1 MSIKAFLHDKL
12 VNVVAG
18 LGGDRDKASHST
30 YGAPTISDQQLENAY
45 RTAWLPRK
53 IVDIPAQDATRRWR
67 GWQADNPQI
76 EKLEAEEKRLKLRSK
91 VRQAMIKARLSGGS
105 AIFIGTGAADPSKA
119 LNPEALGSA
128 GIKYLTVLDRKT
140 LKAGELDKDV
150 LSANYGRPKAY
161 TMTAAAGGSE
171 VTIHPSHLVIF
182 LGAEIPSEMVAG
194 MVEPGWSDSV
204 LTSIMEAVKNSDN
217 TMANMASLVFEA
229 KVDVFKV
236 PGLLGKLA
244 NDKTGVYESS
254 LLKRF
259 SLAALMKGTNGA
271 LLMDAD
277 ELYESKSA
285 SFGGLPDVADR
296 FLQAVAGAADIPAT
310 RLLGMSPAGMNATG
324 DSDLR
329 NYYDRL
335 QSMQEL
341 DITPAMELLDECLI
355 RSALG
360 SRPPEVHYEW
370 KPLWQASATE
380 KATIGKTIADT
391 LKVLKD
397 SRLFPDEALA
407 RASATTV
414 VEYGILPG
422 LEAAI
427 NEFGDELPDE
437 EGDIRAE
444 EQAKAAI
451 QLAKAT
457 GQPAPGNAPG
467 VRPAA
472 RAAVKDGKPRPLYV
486 SRDVL
491 NASEVLAWAKAQGFG
506 STLAASDL
514 HVTIAYSKTP
524 VDWMAL
530 GDDWGGEEDGGL
542 KVREGGP
549 RMIEQ
554 FDGGAVV
561 LAFSSSRLAWRHE
574 AIKEA
579 GASWDFP
586 DYTPH
591 ITISYEPGELDLS
604 KVEPYRGAILL
615 GPEIFAELDDDWKTN
630 TQEA

>member
-1 MSIKAFLHDKL
+1 MSITTWINDKF
-12 VNVVAG
+12 VNFAAN
-18 LGGDRDKASHST
+18 LGTERDKASASS
-30 YGAPTISDQQLENAY
+30 YGVPVLTDQQAENAY
-45 RTAWLPRK
+45 RGAWLPRK
-53 IVDIPAQDATRRWR
+53 IVDIPAQDATRAWR
-67 GWQADNPQI
+67 GWQADKPQI
-76 EKLEAEEKRLKLRSK
+76 EKLEAEEKRLKLRTK
-91 VRQAMIKARLSGGS
+91 VRQAMIKARLSGGA
-105 AIFIGTGAADPSKA
+105 AIFIGTGDRDPSVP
-119 LNPEALGSA
+119 LNPETVRAQGVR
-128 GIKYLTVLDRKT
+128 YLTVLDRKT
-140 LKAGELDKDV
+140 LKANELEKDV
-150 LSANYGRPKAY
+150 LSANYGRPRSY
-161 TMTAAAGGSE
+161 TITAATGAAE
-171 VTIHPSHLVIF
+171 VTIDPSRLVIF
-182 LGAEIPSEMVAG
+182 LGAEVPTESTASLDAG
-194 MVEPGWSDSV
+194 AWGDSV
-204 LTSIMEAVKNSDN
+204 LTSIMEAIQNSDG
-217 TMANMASLVFEA
+217 TMANIASLVFEA
-229 KVDVFKV
+229 KVDVFRVQNLMSNLEADRNRK
-236 PGLLGKLA
+236 
-244 NDKTGVYESS
+244 YESV
-254 LLKRF
+254 LLNRF
-259 SLAALMKGTNGA
+259 SLAARGKAINGA
-271 LLMDAD
+271 LVLDKN
-277 ELYESKSA
+277 EEYESKQV
-285 SFGGLPDVADR
+285 SFGSLPDVADR

-310 RLLGMSPAGMNATG
+310 RLLGMAPAGMNATG

-335 QSMQEL
+335 RSMQEL
-341 DITPAMELLDECLI
+341 DLTPAMELLDECLI

-360 SRPPEVHYEW
+360 TRPPEIHYAW
-370 KPLWQASATE
+370 KPLWQLSAE
-380 KATIGKTIADT
+380 QKATRDKAVADT

-407 RASATTV
+407 RAAATTV
-414 VEYGILPG
+414 VEYGIVPG

-427 NEFGDELPDE
+427 EEFGDELPDE

-457 GQPAPGNAPG
+457 GQPAPGKAPG

-506 STLAASDL
+506 ATLAASDL

-549 RMIEQ
+549 RMVEQ

-604 KVEPYRGAILL
+604 KVEPYRGVILL
-615 GPEIFAELDDDWKTN
+615 GPEIFAELDEDWKTN
-630 TQEA
+630 VKES